1 MEHVRSRPSHQSRLH
16 RRHPDFSEILHEKY
30 GLSPSES
37 KQLLA
42 QMERLTYRK
51 GEHIVRE
58 GERNSSLY
66 LVAQSIWREHY
77 LRDGVDISLW
87 FASEGDTLF
96 SSWSYV
102 ADRPSLTSI
111 EAMSDSTV
119 FRISKQKM
127 ETFFSSS
134 IAFANIGRVIF
145 ERQFLDMENW
155 MINGG
160 AAQAKQCYLALL
172 EQNPELLQH
181 VPLKHIASYLMITPQ
196 SLSRIRAELSR
207 KK

>member
-1 MEHVRSRPSHQSRLH
+1 MKT
-16 RRHPDFSEILHEKY
+16 FSEILHEKY
-30 GLSPSES
+30 GLSASES
-37 KQLLA
+37 EQLLA

-66 LVAQSIWREHY
+66 LVAQGIWRGHY

-127 ETFFSSS
+127 ETFFASS

-160 AAQAKQCYLALL
+160 AAQAKQRYLALL

-181 VPLKHIASYLMITPQ
+181 VPLKHIASYLRITPQ

>member
-1 MEHVRSRPSHQSRLH
+1 MKT
-16 RRHPDFSEILHEKY
+16 FSEILHEKY
-30 GLSPSES
+30 GLSASES
-37 KQLLA
+37 EQLLA

-66 LVAQSIWREHY
+66 LVAQGIWRGHY

-87 FASEGDTLF
+87 FASGGDTLF

-127 ETFFSSS
+127 ETFFASS
-134 IAFANIGRVIF
+134 IAFANIGRIIF

-160 AAQAKQCYLALL
+160 AAQAKQRYLALL

>member
-1 MEHVRSRPSHQSRLH
+1 MKT
-16 RRHPDFSEILHEKY
+16 FSEILHEKY
-30 GLSPSES
+30 GLSASKSE
-37 KQLLA
+37 QLLA

-66 LVAQSIWREHY
+66 LVAQGIWRGHY

-127 ETFFSSS
+127 ETFFASS

-160 AAQAKQCYLALL
+160 AAQAKQRYLALL

>member
-1 MEHVRSRPSHQSRLH
+1 MKT
-16 RRHPDFSEILHEKY
+16 FSEILHEKY
-30 GLSPSES
+30 GLSASES
-37 KQLLA
+37 EQLLA

-66 LVAQSIWREHY
+66 LVAQGIWRGHY

-127 ETFFSSS
+127 ETFFTSS

-160 AAQAKQCYLALL
+160 AAQAKQRYLALL

>member
-1 MEHVRSRPSHQSRLH
+1 M
-16 RRHPDFSEILHEKY
+16 
-30 GLSPSES
+30 
-37 KQLLA
+37 A
-42 QMERLTYRK
+42 Q
-51 GEHIVRE
+51 G
-58 GERNSSLY
+58 
-66 LVAQSIWREHY
+66 IWRGHY

-127 ETFFSSS
+127 ETFFASS

-160 AAQAKQCYLALL
+160 AAQAKQRYLALL

>member
-1 MEHVRSRPSHQSRLH
+1 MKT
-16 RRHPDFSEILHEKY
+16 FSEILHEKY
-30 GLSPSES
+30 GLNASES
-37 KQLLA
+37 EQLLA

-66 LVAQSIWREHY
+66 LVVQGIWRGHY

-127 ETFFSSS
+127 ETFFDSS
-134 IAFANIGRVIF
+134 IAFANIGRIIF

-160 AAQAKQCYLALL
+160 AAQAKQRYLALL

>member
-1 MEHVRSRPSHQSRLH
+1 MKT
-16 RRHPDFSEILHEKY
+16 FSEILHEKY
-30 GLSPSES
+30 GLSASES
-37 KQLLA
+37 EQLLA

-66 LVAQSIWREHY
+66 LVAQGIWRGHY

-134 IAFANIGRVIF
+134 IAFANIGRIIF

-160 AAQAKQCYLALL
+160 AAQAKQRYLALL

>member
-1 MEHVRSRPSHQSRLH
+1 MKT
-16 RRHPDFSEILHEKY
+16 FSEILHEKY
-30 GLSPSES
+30 GLSASES
-37 KQLLA
+37 EQLLA

-66 LVAQSIWREHY
+66 LVAQGIRRGHY

-127 ETFFSSS
+127 ETFFASS
-134 IAFANIGRVIF
+134 IAFANIGRIIF

-160 AAQAKQCYLALL
+160 AAQAKQRYLALL

>member
-1 MEHVRSRPSHQSRLH
+1 MKT
-16 RRHPDFSEILHEKY
+16 FSEILHEKY
-30 GLSPSES
+30 GLSASES
-37 KQLLA
+37 EQLLA

-66 LVAQSIWREHY
+66 LVAQGIWRGHY

-111 EAMSDSTV
+111 EAISDSTV

-127 ETFFSSS
+127 ETLFASS
-134 IAFANIGRVIF
+134 IAFANIGRIIF

-160 AAQAKQCYLALL
+160 AAQAKQRYLALL

>member
-1 MEHVRSRPSHQSRLH
+1 MKT
-16 RRHPDFSEILHEKY
+16 FSEILHEKY
-30 GLSPSES
+30 GLNASES
-37 KQLLA
+37 EQLLA

-66 LVAQSIWREHY
+66 LVVQGIWRGHY

-127 ETFFSSS
+127 ETFFTSS
-134 IAFANIGRVIF
+134 IAFANIGRIIF

-160 AAQAKQCYLALL
+160 AAQAKQRYLALL

>member
-1 MEHVRSRPSHQSRLH
+1 
-16 RRHPDFSEILHEKY
+16 
-30 GLSPSES
+30 
-37 KQLLA
+37 
-42 QMERLTYRK
+42 MERLTYRK

-66 LVAQSIWREHY
+66 LVAQGIWRGHY

-127 ETFFSSS
+127 ETFFASS
-134 IAFANIGRVIF
+134 IAFANIGRIIF

-155 MINGG
+155 RINGG
-160 AAQAKQCYLALL
+160 AAQAKQRYLALL

>member
-1 MEHVRSRPSHQSRLH
+1 MKT
-16 RRHPDFSEILHEKY
+16 FSEILHEKY
-30 GLSPSES
+30 GLSASES
-37 KQLLA
+37 EQLLA

-66 LVAQSIWREHY
+66 LVAQGIWRGHY

-127 ETFFSSS
+127 ETFFASS
-134 IAFANIGRVIF
+134 IAFANLGRIIF

-160 AAQAKQCYLALL
+160 AAQAKQRYLALL

>member
-1 MEHVRSRPSHQSRLH
+1 MKT
-16 RRHPDFSEILHEKY
+16 FSEILHEKY
-30 GLSPSES
+30 GLSASES
-37 KQLLA
+37 EQLLA

-66 LVAQSIWREHY
+66 LVAQGIWRGHY

-111 EAMSDSTV
+111 EAISDSTV

-127 ETFFSSS
+127 ETFFASS
-134 IAFANIGRVIF
+134 IAFANIGRIIF

-160 AAQAKQCYLALL
+160 AAQAKQRYLALL

-207 KK
+207 NK

>member
-1 MEHVRSRPSHQSRLH
+1 MKT
-16 RRHPDFSEILHEKY
+16 FSEILHEKY
-30 GLSPSES
+30 GLSASES
-37 KQLLA
+37 EQLLA

-66 LVAQSIWREHY
+66 LVAQGIWRGHY

-127 ETFFSSS
+127 ETFFASS
-134 IAFANIGRVIF
+134 IAFANIGRIIF

-160 AAQAKQCYLALL
+160 AAQAKQRYLALL

-196 SLSRIRAELSR
+196 SLSRIRAGLN
-207 KK
+207 KKK

>member
-1 MEHVRSRPSHQSRLH
+1 MKT
-16 RRHPDFSEILHEKY
+16 FSEILHEKY
-30 GLSPSES
+30 GLSASES
-37 KQLLA
+37 EQLLA

-66 LVAQSIWREHY
+66 LVAQGIWRVHY

-111 EAMSDSTV
+111 EAMSDSMV

-127 ETFFSSS
+127 ETFFTSS
-134 IAFANIGRVIF
+134 IAFANIGRIIF

-160 AAQAKQCYLALL
+160 AAQAKQRYLALL

>member
-1 MEHVRSRPSHQSRLH
+1 MKT
-16 RRHPDFSEILHEKY
+16 FSEILHEKY
-30 GLSPSES
+30 GLSASES
-37 KQLLA
+37 EQLLA

-66 LVAQSIWREHY
+66 LVAQGIWRGHY

-160 AAQAKQCYLALL
+160 AAQAKQRYLALL

>member
-1 MEHVRSRPSHQSRLH
+1 MKTL
-16 RRHPDFSEILHEKY
+16 SEILHEKY
-30 GLSPSES
+30 GLSASES
-37 KQLLA
+37 EQLLA

-66 LVAQSIWREHY
+66 LVAQGIWRGHY

-127 ETFFSSS
+127 ETFFASS
-134 IAFANIGRVIF
+134 IAFANIGRIIF

-160 AAQAKQCYLALL
+160 AAQAKQRYLALL

>member
-1 MEHVRSRPSHQSRLH
+1 MKT
-16 RRHPDFSEILHEKY
+16 FSEILHEKY
-30 GLSPSES
+30 GLNASES
-37 KQLLA
+37 EQLLA

-66 LVAQSIWREHY
+66 LVAQGIWRGHY

-127 ETFFSSS
+127 ETFFASS
-134 IAFANIGRVIF
+134 IAFANIGRIIF

-160 AAQAKQCYLALL
+160 AAQAKQRYLALL
-172 EQNPELLQH
+172 DQNPELLQH

>member
-1 MEHVRSRPSHQSRLH
+1 MKT
-16 RRHPDFSEILHEKY
+16 FSEILHEKY
-30 GLSPSES
+30 GLSASES
-37 KQLLA
+37 EQLLA

-66 LVAQSIWREHY
+66 LVAQGIWREHY

-127 ETFFSSS
+127 ETFFASS
-134 IAFANIGRVIF
+134 IAFANIGRIIF

-160 AAQAKQCYLALL
+160 AAQAKQRYLALL

>member
-1 MEHVRSRPSHQSRLH
+1 MKT
-16 RRHPDFSEILHEKY
+16 FSEILHEKY
-30 GLSPSES
+30 GLSASES
-37 KQLLA
+37 EQLLA

-66 LVAQSIWREHY
+66 LVVQGIWRGHY

-127 ETFFSSS
+127 ETFFASS
-134 IAFANIGRVIF
+134 IAFANIGRIIF

-160 AAQAKQCYLALL
+160 AAQAKQRYLALL

-181 VPLKHIASYLMITPQ
+181 VPLKHIASYLRITPQ

>member
-1 MEHVRSRPSHQSRLH
+1 MRT
-16 RRHPDFSEILHEKY
+16 FSEILHEKY
-30 GLSPSES
+30 GLSASES
-37 KQLLA
+37 EQLLA

-66 LVAQSIWREHY
+66 LVAQGIWRGHY

-127 ETFFSSS
+127 ETFFASS
-134 IAFANIGRVIF
+134 IAFANIGRIIF

-160 AAQAKQCYLALL
+160 AAQAKQRYLALL

>member
-1 MEHVRSRPSHQSRLH
+1 MKT
-16 RRHPDFSEILHEKY
+16 FSEILHEKY
-30 GLSPSES
+30 GLSASES
-37 KQLLA
+37 EQLLT

-66 LVAQSIWREHY
+66 LVAQGIWRGHY

-127 ETFFSSS
+127 ETFFASS
-134 IAFANIGRVIF
+134 IAFANIGRIIF

-160 AAQAKQCYLALL
+160 AAQAKQRYLALL

>member
-1 MEHVRSRPSHQSRLH
+1 MKT
-16 RRHPDFSEILHEKY
+16 FSEILHEKY
-30 GLSPSES
+30 GLSASES
-37 KQLLA
+37 EQLLA

-66 LVAQSIWREHY
+66 LVAQGIWRGHY

-102 ADRPSLTSI
+102 TDRPSLTSI
-111 EAMSDSTV
+111 EAISDSTV

-127 ETFFSSS
+127 ETFFASS
-134 IAFANIGRVIF
+134 IAFANIGRIIF

-160 AAQAKQCYLALL
+160 AAQAKQRYLALL

>member
-1 MEHVRSRPSHQSRLH
+1 MKT
-16 RRHPDFSEILHEKY
+16 FSEILHEKY
-30 GLSPSES
+30 GLSASES
-37 KQLLA
+37 EQLLA

-66 LVAQSIWREHY
+66 LVAQGIWRGHY

-127 ETFFSSS
+127 ETFFASS
-134 IAFANIGRVIF
+134 IAFANIGRIIF

-155 MINGG
+155 KINGG
-160 AAQAKQCYLALL
+160 AAQAKQRYLALL

>member
-1 MEHVRSRPSHQSRLH
+1 MKT
-16 RRHPDFSEILHEKY
+16 FSEILHEKY
-30 GLSPSES
+30 GLNASES
-37 KQLLA
+37 EQLLA

-66 LVAQSIWREHY
+66 LVAQGIWRGHY

-127 ETFFSSS
+127 ETFFTSS

-160 AAQAKQCYLALL
+160 AAQAKQRYLALL

>member
-1 MEHVRSRPSHQSRLH
+1 MKT
-16 RRHPDFSEILHEKY
+16 FSKILHEKY
-30 GLSPSES
+30 GLSASES
-37 KQLLA
+37 EQLLA

-66 LVAQSIWREHY
+66 LVAQGIWRGHY

-119 FRISKQKM
+119 YRISKQKM
-127 ETFFSSS
+127 ETFFASS
-134 IAFANIGRVIF
+134 IVFANIGRIIF
-145 ERQFLDMENW
+145 ERQFLDMESW
-155 MINGG
+155 MVHGG
-160 AAQAKQCYLALL
+160 ATQAKQRYLALL

-196 SLSRIRAELSR
+196 SLSRIRAGLSR

>member
-1 MEHVRSRPSHQSRLH
+1 MKT
-16 RRHPDFSEILHEKY
+16 FSEILHEKY
-30 GLSPSES
+30 GLSASES
-37 KQLLA
+37 EQLLA

-66 LVAQSIWREHY
+66 LVAQGIWRGHY

-127 ETFFSSS
+127 ETFFASS
-134 IAFANIGRVIF
+134 IDFANIGRIIF

-160 AAQAKQCYLALL
+160 AAQAKQRYLALL

>member
-1 MEHVRSRPSHQSRLH
+1 MKT
-16 RRHPDFSEILHEKY
+16 FSEILHEKY
-30 GLSPSES
+30 GLSASES
-37 KQLLA
+37 EQLLA

-66 LVAQSIWREHY
+66 LVAQGIWRGHY

-111 EAMSDSTV
+111 EAISDSTV

-127 ETFFSSS
+127 ETFFASS
-134 IAFANIGRVIF
+134 IAFANIGRIIF

-160 AAQAKQCYLALL
+160 AAQAKQRYLALL

>member
-1 MEHVRSRPSHQSRLH
+1 MKT
-16 RRHPDFSEILHEKY
+16 FSEILHEKY
-30 GLSPSES
+30 GLSASES
-37 KQLLA
+37 EQLLA

-66 LVAQSIWREHY
+66 LVAQGIWRGHY

-127 ETFFSSS
+127 ETFFASS

-160 AAQAKQCYLALL
+160 AAQAKQRYLALL

-196 SLSRIRAELSR
+196 SLSRIRVELSR